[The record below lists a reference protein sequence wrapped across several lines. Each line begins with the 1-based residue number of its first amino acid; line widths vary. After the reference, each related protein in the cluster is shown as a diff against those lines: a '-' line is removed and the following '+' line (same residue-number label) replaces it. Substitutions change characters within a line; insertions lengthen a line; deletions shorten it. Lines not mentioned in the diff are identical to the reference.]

1 MSTTLDRISKE
12 QLHQTLQMRVVP
24 LIPHFVRA
32 VNIHLSRQGDDQSF
46 PDTAAILETN
56 LT

>member
-1 MSTTLDRISKE
+1 MGQV
-12 QLHQTLQMRVVP
+12 QLHQTLQMRVEP
-24 LIPHFVRA
+24 RAPHFVRA
-32 VNIHLSRQGDDQSF
+32 VNIRLSQQGDDQSF

>member
-1 MSTTLDRISKE
+1 MAQE
-12 QLHQTLQMRVVP
+12 QLLQTLQMRVVP
-24 LIPHFVRA
+24 RVPRFVRA
-32 VNIHLSRQGDDQSF
+32 VNIRLSQQGDDQSS

>member
-1 MSTTLDRISKE
+1 MPPSAI
-12 QLHQTLQMRVVP
+12 
-24 LIPHFVRA
+24 VRA
-32 VNIHLSRQGDDQSF
+32 VNIRLSQQGDDQSF

>member
-1 MSTTLDRISKE
+1 MGKV
-12 QLHQTLQMRVVP
+12 QLHQTLQMRVEP

-32 VNIHLSRQGDDQSF
+32 VNIRLSQQGDQSF